1 MKNPTLVLD
10 SGSDTARRNE
20 HRFLVNESVARL
32 ALRTSGTYLGLDR
45 DDRPYQWSTTAYLDT
60 YGWGVFRAAESGK
73 ALQLR
78 VREYHRTRPSEILAG
93 ETVYF
98 EMKDDSASTSFKE
111 RYEVPTM
118 SLPEYLRGEQKL
130 PRDENGLVERA
141 NGTIAAGVRPVV
153 ATQYNRI
160 AYSAPDGSMRIT
172 ADHNLMYLAVP
183 WVANV
188 PSAMPC
194 RIGPVIARE
203 PGVVIEVKWFRELPR
218 WADELYSYIRD
229 HMVNERPSKF
239 VVAMRH
245 LLGEE
250 QQDLV
255 P

>member
-1 MKNPTLVLD
+1 MKEVVLD
-10 SGSDTARRNE
+10 ATSDVARRFE
-20 HRFLVNESVARL
+20 HRFLVNEAVARL
-32 ALRTSGTYLGLDR
+32 ALRTSGTYLPLDR

-60 YGWGVFRAAESGK
+60 YDWRIFRAAEAGR

-78 VREYHRTRPSEILAG
+78 VREYHRTRPSEIFAG
-93 ETVYF
+93 GSVYF

-111 RYEVPTM
+111 RYEVPTK
-118 SLPEYLRGEQKL
+118 SLPEYLRGEQRL

-141 NGTIAAGVRPVV
+141 DRTITDGVRPVV
-153 ATQYNRI
+153 VTQYNRI

-188 PSAMPC
+188 ASSMPC
-194 RIGPVIARE
+194 RVGPVIARE
-203 PGVVIEVKWFRELPR
+203 PGVIIEVKWFKELPR
-218 WADELYSYIRD
+218 WADELYSYIKD

-239 VVAMRH
+239 VVALRH

-250 QQDLV
+250 QTGLSK
-255 P
+255 

>member
-1 MKNPTLVLD
+1 MKNIVMD
-10 SGSDTARRNE
+10 SSSDTARRNE

-45 DDRPYQWSTTAYLDT
+45 DDRPYQWSTTAYLDS
-60 YGWGVFRAAESGK
+60 YGWGVFRSAEAGK

-78 VREYHRTRPSEILAG
+78 VREYHRTRPSQIFAG
-93 ETVYF
+93 DTVYF

-111 RYEVPTM
+111 RYEVPTA
-118 SLPEYLRGEQKL
+118 SLPAYLRGEQKL
-130 PRDENGLVERA
+130 PRDDNGLVERA
-141 NGTIAAGVRPVV
+141 DKTIAEGVRPVV
-153 ATQYNRI
+153 VTQYNRI

-188 PSAMPC
+188 ASSMPC

-218 WADELYSYIRD
+218 WADELYSYIKD

-245 LLGEE
+245 LLGEA
-250 QQDLV
+250 QKDLE

>member
-1 MKNPTLVLD
+1 MKNIVLD
-10 SGSDTARRNE
+10 ASSDTARRNE

-45 DDRPYQWSTTAYLDT
+45 DDRPYQWSTTAYLDS
-60 YGWGVFRAAESGK
+60 YGWGVFRAAEAGK

-78 VREYHRTRPSEILAG
+78 VREYHRTRPSQIFAG
-93 ETVYF
+93 DTVYF

-111 RYEVPTM
+111 RYEVPTAH
-118 SLPEYLRGEQKL
+118 LPAYLRGEQKL

-141 NGTIAAGVRPVV
+141 DKRIAEGVRPVV

-183 WVANV
+183 WVANAA
-188 PSAMPC
+188 SSMPC

-203 PGVVIEVKWFRELPR
+203 PGVVIEVKWFQELPR
-218 WADELYSYIRD
+218 WADELYSYIKD

-245 LLGEE
+245 LLGEA
-250 QQDLV
+250 QKDLE